1 MKLIELTEQLQAICE
16 EGYANSDIVLTLIDR
31 KDDVINYEPDHY
43 CARGID
49 EEGNVHVSLIGERK

>member
-1 MKLIELTEQLQAICE
+1 MKLIELTKQLQAICE

-31 KDDVINYEPDHY
+31 HDKVINYEPDHY
-43 CARGID
+43 CARGVD